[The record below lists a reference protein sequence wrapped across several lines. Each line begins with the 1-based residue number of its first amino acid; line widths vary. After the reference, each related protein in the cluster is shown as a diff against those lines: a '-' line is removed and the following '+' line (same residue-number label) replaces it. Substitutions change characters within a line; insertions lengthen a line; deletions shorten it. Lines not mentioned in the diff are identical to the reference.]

1 MITTQKVLFYSLKLT
16 ILHTFEQQLIPFNS
30 IGTLRNLATVTNQF
44 LASFGIF
51 GSFFIIETSQ
61 EEGESYEINGNAN

>member
-16 ILHTFEQQLIPFNS
+16 VLNNFEQQLIPFNS
-30 IGTLRNLATVTNQF
+30 ISTLRNLVTVTNQF
-44 LASFGIF
+44 LASFGVF

-61 EEGESYEINGNAN
+61 EEGESCEINGNAS